1 MPLGLLK
8 SAIGAPWS
16 ITLYYGSSCCIL
28 VYSIIPSYIVFFSIR
43 KAAEKVEIIII
54 TRFPPRVL
62 VIKAITGSL
71 IPLLAKTK
79 LSLFRIINGL
89 KLRFWFFGW
98 TRIKRLYTFEAILA
112 VLLVWYC
119 FFFSTSIY
127 SSGFGLIG
135 MLFGSI
141 EAIWAIVR
149 FLGAV

>member
-1 MPLGLLK
+1 M
-8 SAIGAPWS
+8 
-16 ITLYYGSSCCIL
+16 
-28 VYSIIPSYIVFFSIR
+28 
-43 KAAEKVEIIII
+43 AEKVRVVVI

-62 VIKAITGSL
+62 VIKAITGFL

-79 LSLFRIINGL
+79 LSLFRIISGL
-89 KLRFWFFGW
+89 KSRFWSFGW
-98 TRIKRLYTFEAILA
+98 TRIKRLYMFEAILA

-119 FFFSTSIY
+119 FFFSTSVY

-141 EAIWAIVR
+141 EAIWAMVR

>member
-1 MPLGLLK
+1 MPSGLLK

-16 ITLYYGSSCCIL
+16 TTLYHGSSCCIL

-43 KAAEKVEIIII
+43 KAAEKVRIIII

-62 VIKAITGSL
+62 VIEAITGSL
-71 IPLLAKTK
+71 IPLLAKAK

-89 KLRFWFFGW
+89 KSRFWFFSW
-98 TRIKRLYTFEAILA
+98 TRIKRLYMFEAILA

-127 SSGFGLIG
+127 SSGFGPIG
-135 MLFGSI
+135 VLFGSI
-141 EAIWAIVR
+141 EAI
-149 FLGAV
+149 